1 MRTPAHG
8 VGDRYR
14 DPVDDASSAVD
25 LGRVRKLLSAAVD
38 AIGGSERPGQ
48 VQMAEA
54 VAAALNSGEHL
65 LVQAGTG
72 TGKSL
77 AYLVPALLYADA
89 ADRPTV
95 VATATLALQA
105 QLVDRDLPSLAQA
118 VEPIL
123 GRTPRWAALKGRANY
138 ACLHRVRVG
147 VPDDQGELVPVT
159 AVRSTALG
167 AEVMRAR
174 NWAEEQ
180 ASTAATGDRDRLEPG
195 VSDHA
200 WAQVSVSARECL
212 GAAKCPYGSQC
223 FAERA
228 RADANDVDV
237 IVTNHALL
245 AIDALDRVPVLP
257 EHDVVVV
264 DEGHELAARVTNI
277 ATAELSP
284 AFVERAAKRAR
295 SFVETEASDTLS
307 ESAENLRS
315 AVADIVPGRLD
326 ELPDILSA
334 AVVGI
339 RDAARRVQSAF
350 ATGSSANREPDIEA
364 GRRSAA
370 AMVDETFQTAE
381 RIATHGD
388 GDVVWAEDK
397 DQWSRVLRVA
407 PLSVAEL
414 LRAGLFESSTVVATS
429 ATMQLGGSFDAVA
442 RSVGLMDADAPPYRS
457 LDVGSPFDY
466 GKQAILYVA
475 QDVPRPARDGLRP
488 EALDALAELMAAAH
502 GRTLGLFSSRR
513 AAEDAADQMRAR
525 LPELQVLCQG
535 EDVVATLVRRFIEE
549 ARTSLFGT
557 LSLWQGIDAPGV
569 TCQLV
574 VIDRVPFPR
583 PDDPL
588 QSARQRAVARAGG
601 NGFMTVAAAHAAL
614 LLAQGAGRLIRRSS
628 DRGVL
633 AVLDPRLVQA
643 RYGAYLRASLP
654 PMWFTTD
661 RSVAVGALRRLAEQ
675 AELNGSEVP

>member
-1 MRTPAHG
+1 
-8 VGDRYR
+8 
-14 DPVDDASSAVD
+14 
-25 LGRVRKLLSAAVD
+25 
-38 AIGGSERPGQ
+38 
-48 VQMAEA
+48 MAEA
-54 VAAALNSGEHL
+54 VAEALNSGEHL

-89 ADRPTV
+89 ADKPAV

-118 VEPIL
+118 VEAVL
-123 GRTPRWAALKGRANY
+123 GRAPRWATLKGRANY
-138 ACLHRVRVG
+138 ACLHRVRDG
-147 VPDDQGELVPVT
+147 APDDQGELVPVT
-159 AVRSTALG
+159 AIPSTAVG

-174 NWAEEQ
+174 DWAEEQ
-180 ASTAATGDRDRLEPG
+180 ASTAATGDRDRLQPG
-195 VSDHA
+195 VSDRA

-228 RADANDVDV
+228 RARAEDVDV

-245 AIDALDRVPVLP
+245 AIDASEHVPVLP
-257 EHDVVVV
+257 EHDIVIV

-277 ATAELSP
+277 ATAELAP
-284 AFVERAAKRAR
+284 AFVERAAQRAR
-295 SFVETEASDTLS
+295 SFVDTDAADELG
-307 ESAENLRS
+307 ESAENLRRTL
-315 AVADIVPGRLD
+315 ADIEPGRFD
-326 ELPDILSA
+326 ELPDTVLA
-334 AVVGI
+334 AVVST
-339 RDAARRVQSAF
+339 RDTARRVQSAF
-350 ATGSSANREPDIEA
+350 AAGSGADREPDIEA

-370 AMVDETFQTAE
+370 AMVDDLFQTAE
-381 RIATHGD
+381 RIAAHGES
-388 GDVVWAEDK
+388 DVVWAEDR
-397 DQWSRVLRVA
+397 DRGPRVLRVA

-442 RSVGLMDADAPPYRS
+442 RSVGLVGADAPPYRG

-475 QDVPRPARDGLRP
+475 QNAPLPTRDGLRP
-488 EALDALAELMAAAH
+488 EALDALAELMAAAD

-513 AAEDAADQMRAR
+513 AAEDAAEEIRAR
-525 LPELQVLCQG
+525 LTGLRVLCQG
-535 EDVVATLVRRFIEE
+535 EDVVATLVRQFTAE

-557 LSLWQGIDAPGV
+557 LSLWQGIDAPGI

-588 QSARQRAVARAGG
+588 QSARQRAVTRAGG
-601 NGFMTVAAAHAAL
+601 NGFMTVAATHAAL
-614 LLAQGAGRLIRRSS
+614 LLAQGAGRLIRRAS
-628 DRGVL
+628 DRGVV
-633 AVLDPRLVQA
+633 AVLDPRLVRA
-643 RYGAYLRASLP
+643 RYGAFLRASLP

-675 AELNGSEVP
+675 AALNGSEAP